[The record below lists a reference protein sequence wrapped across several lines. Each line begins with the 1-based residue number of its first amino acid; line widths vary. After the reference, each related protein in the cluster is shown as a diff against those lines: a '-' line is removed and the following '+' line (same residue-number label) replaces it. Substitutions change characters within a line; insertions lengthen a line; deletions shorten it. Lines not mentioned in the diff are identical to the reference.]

1 MLDNRSLHQV
11 LPFLKE
17 IDKGRREQ
25 FETYFS
31 TAPAWLMDSFRIV
44 ELDKNMM
51 FIREGAP
58 ADTIYFVGKGM
69 VKATDY
75 RVYGIAFDFTRLEG
89 TYAMGGMEVLMDI
102 DTYLTT
108 IQTIVPTTMLSIPRD
123 KFARWLKS
131 DIKALKQEAKNVT
144 GYLYEQGQRSR
155 AYLFLQGSDRLA
167 LLLVDM
173 YKKYARNNLLN
184 INSTRQELADSSGL
198 CVKTVSRAMKKFA
211 ENNWICRT
219 GNRFTM
225 TRDQFKQLQAMV
237 SKLIEQ

>member
-1 MLDNRSLHQV
+1 MDNYSLHQV

-17 IDKGRREQ
+17 IERERRKQ
-25 FETYFS
+25 FEAYFS
-31 TAPAWLMDSFRIV
+31 TAPAWLMDSFRIF
-44 ELDKNMM
+44 ELDKDVI

-69 VKATDY
+69 IKATDY

-89 TYAMGGMEVLMDI
+89 AYAMGGMEVLMDI

-108 IQTIVPTTMLSIPRD
+108 IQTTVPTVMVTIPRD

-144 GYLYEQGQRSR
+144 DYLYEQSQRSR

-167 LLLVDM
+167 LQLVDM
-173 YKKYARNNLLN
+173 YKKYGRNGLLN
-184 INSTRQELADSSGL
+184 INDTRQELADSSGL
-198 CVKTVSRAMKKFA
+198 CIKTVSRAMKKFEA
-211 ENNWICRT
+211 NNWITRT

-225 TRDQFKQLQAMV
+225 TGDQFKQLQAV
-237 SKLIEQ
+237 VAELIEQ